1 MKRYIFALLLIM
13 ATAFSVN
20 AQKLGYVNTEK
31 ILSQMPEYQ
40 VAQEKLNA
48 LAKECNQRVESE
60 FDQIEKLYNNYMAVR
75 ERLTAAQRTEREEEI
90 FAKERAA
97 NELRNQYFGQ
107 DGQMQR
113 KSEELMNPIKEKVQS
128 VIDKIAE
135 NENFIFIFDLSVMQ
149 GIMYNNPQYDLTS
162 RVMEMVKEL

>member
-1 MKRYIFALLLIM
+1 M